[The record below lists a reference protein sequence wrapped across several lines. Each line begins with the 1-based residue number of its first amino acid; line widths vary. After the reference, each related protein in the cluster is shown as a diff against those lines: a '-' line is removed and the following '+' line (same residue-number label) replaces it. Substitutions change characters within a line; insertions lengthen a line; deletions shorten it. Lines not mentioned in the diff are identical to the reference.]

1 MKKQPIPNAGKKRPA
16 PELTPKQGII
26 KDADDLVHSQ
36 EPERPAEDDNVE
48 EDPDDRVH
56 RPKSGIDTTNKHE
69 DPDDLVHGYM
79 DEEADEHK

>member
-16 PELTPKQGII
+16 PELTPKQGTV

-36 EPERPAEDDNVE
+36 ESERPPEDDNVE

-56 RPKSGIDTTNKHE
+56 RPKPGIETTDSLE
-69 DPDDLVHGYM
+69 DPDDRVHGYKGEE
-79 DEEADEHK
+79 DE